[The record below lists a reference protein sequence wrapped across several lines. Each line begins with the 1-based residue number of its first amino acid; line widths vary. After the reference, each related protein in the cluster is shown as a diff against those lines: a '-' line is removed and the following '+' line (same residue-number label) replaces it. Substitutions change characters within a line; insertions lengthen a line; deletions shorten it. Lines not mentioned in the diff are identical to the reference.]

1 MKKYLFYISLALC
14 VVFVGTLCMTSCKKK
29 AQLPKLVEQLNE
41 KCPINKGAFTLT
53 KVAVEGNYL
62 TYYESAD
69 TKQLEGVD
77 EAAKKE
83 ELLKSFE
90 EENGRLATELVKE
103 NMGVMYVY
111 YDSSDSTKTKK
122 VTFEPSELGSVIK

>member
-1 MKKYLFYISLALC
+1 MKRSLFFMALATLMTLC
-14 VVFVGTLCMTSCKKK
+14 VTLSMTGCKKK
-29 AQLPKLVEQLNE
+29 ADVPKLVEQLNE

-77 EAAKKE
+77 ETAKKE

-122 VTFEPSELGSVIK
+122 VTFEPSELGSVVK

>member
-1 MKKYLFYISLALC
+1 MPHQQGGVYLD
-14 VVFVGTLCMTSCKKK
+14 
-29 AQLPKLVEQLNE
+29 Q
-41 KCPINKGAFTLT
+41 
-53 KVAVEGNYL
+53 VAVEGNYL

-77 EAAKKE
+77 ETAKKE

-122 VTFEPSELGSVIK
+122 VTFEPSELGSVVK